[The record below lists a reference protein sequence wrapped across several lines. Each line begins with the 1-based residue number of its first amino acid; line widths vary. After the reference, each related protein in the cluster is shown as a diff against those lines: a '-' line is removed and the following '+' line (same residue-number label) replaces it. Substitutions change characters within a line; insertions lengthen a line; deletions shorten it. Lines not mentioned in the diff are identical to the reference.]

1 MLSIRRF
8 VQGTDEPLWVDVLNA
23 ASRDDEYWRAIT
35 VDEFLSLQKRLSFDP
50 EGRFIAEIAGRPI
63 GVAHAN
69 VDKFRTDGQGDIRLD
84 LIPEFRG
91 REVARQLMAT
101 VLEELKARGMTTAHT
116 WTDSAREDNI
126 RLFEEFG
133 FERVRVFSLMGM
145 ELADVRQGIGEN
157 EDVTIRLLRPDVE
170 DDIRLFDWLDNEA
183 FKEHFNH
190 RPNVL
195 EETRAYLLSSP
206 YLKQREFFFAM
217 LNGEAVGTV
226 GVGIDESYNREK
238 NAKIGEIIT
247 IGVLKPYRGQG
258 VGTRLVLHALE
269 NLRGKRMTGAIVG
282 VDDYNPTRARG
293 LYEKVGF
300 IARKKEFTYQRDL

>member
-1 MLSIRRF
+1 MVHIRRF
-8 VQGTDEPLWVDVLNA
+8 VQSTDEPVWVDVLNA

-50 EGRFIAEIAGRPI
+50 DGRFIAELDGRPI

-91 REVARQLMAT
+91 REVAQQLMAT
-101 VLEELKARGMTTAHT
+101 ALEELKARGMTTAQT
-116 WTDSAREDNI
+116 WTDSAREDNV
-126 RLFEEFG
+126 RLFQEFG

-145 ELADVRQGIGEN
+145 ELDDMRQGIREN
-157 EDVTIRLLRPDVE
+157 EEVTIRPLRLDVE
-170 DDIRLFDWLDNEA
+170 DDIILFDWLDNET
-183 FKEHFNH
+183 FKEHFNY

-206 YLKQREFFFAM
+206 YLRQREFFFAM
-217 LNGEAVGTV
+217 LKEEAVGTV

-238 NAKIGEIIT
+238 NARIGEIIT
-247 IGVLKPYRGQG
+247 IGVLKPYRGEG
-258 VGTRLVLHALE
+258 VATRLILHALE
-269 NLRGKRMTGAIVG
+269 NLKGKGMTRALIG
-282 VDDYNPTRARG
+282 VDDYNPTKAKG

-300 IARKKEFTYQRDL
+300 RVRRKEFTYQRDL